1 MAIPIRRIYLYIFL
15 LIFIAA
21 FVLYQY
27 RFTDPSFKYTALS
40 SEKKD
45 QLPVGRRYRT
55 ELLQDGVMA
64 RAYTWNKEVPCFP
77 PDLPMK
83 QKDGFRQPAR
93 NGILFIKL
101 IKVGGST
108 ATGVTMSIA
117 KHQAERRREKF
128 WICRGRWDHSWA
140 NEMLSD
146 RIRSESFTWTVI
158 RDPTQ
163 RAISEFFH
171 FEVSRNNVS
180 SSDQSFM
187 DFLTKGKNAA
197 NTKGKNVAKFRNLY
211 LRMLSVDLKYGMFDE
226 DGPSVINAILSDYDF
241 IGITERMDESV
252 VALSM
257 LLNVPLGNVLYL
269 NAKGHGGYDDGVF
282 NDKCYYIQPST
293 VSPKMRSFFESE
305 LWNDTIKWDRLLYQ
319 AAGRSLDL
327 TIDRL
332 GRDLF
337 NRNLVK
343 FRSSNQA
350 ARDRC
355 LPQNVFPCTS
365 TGEHNKNAS
374 CLWSDSGCGY
384 KCLDELA
391 EELDIS

>member
-1 MAIPIRRIYLYIFL
+1 MTNRRRTI
-15 LIFIAA
+15 
-21 FVLYQY
+21 QY
-27 RFTDPSFKYTALS
+27 ACALS
-40 SEKKD
+40 FIVSFVIYHYHSVSPTIHEFHVTKD
-45 QLPVGRRYRT
+45 QGILNRT
-55 ELLQDGVMA
+55 ELLQHGIMA
-64 RAYTWNKEVPCFP
+64 RAYTWNSGVPCYP

-83 QKDGFRQPAR
+83 QKDGYRQPAL
-93 NGILFIKL
+93 NGILFVKL

-117 KHQAERRREKF
+117 KHEAERRQEKF

-140 NEMLSD
+140 SVMLQD
-146 RIRSESFTWTVI
+146 RIRRESFTWSII
-158 RDPTQ
+158 RDPTK

-171 FEVSRNNVS
+171 FEVSRNDVPATDKNFV
-180 SSDQSFM
+180 
-187 DFLTKGKNAA
+187 DFLTKGKNEE
-197 NTKGKNVAKFRNLY
+197 KFRNLY
-211 LRMLSVDLKYGMFDE
+211 LRMLSLDFKYGMFDE
-226 DGPSVINAILSDYDF
+226 DGPSVINNILANYDF

-269 NAKGHGGYDDGVF
+269 NAKGHGGYDDGVY

-293 VSPKMRSFFESE
+293 VSTKMSTFFESE
-305 LWNDTIKWDRLLYQ
+305 YWNKIINWDRLLYK
-319 AAGRSLDL
+319 AVNRSLDM

-337 NRNLVK
+337 NDNLEK
-343 FRSSNQA
+343 FRSSNLV

-355 LPQNVFPCTS
+355 LPQNVFPCTA
-365 TGEHNKNAS
+365 TGEQNKNAS

-391 EELDIS
+391 NELDIS